1 MKALGAVLFFLVQG
15 AALVVGVA
23 RAANGQGVAVLAVT
37 VLVLGVVFA
46 KFGCIDNAPDAH

>member
-1 MKALGAVLFFLVQG
+1 MKAWGALLFFLVEA
-15 AALVVGVA
+15 AALVLGVI

-37 VLVLGVVFA
+37 VVVLTVVFA

>member
-1 MKALGAVLFFLVQG
+1 MKALGALLFFLAEG
-15 AALVVGVA
+15 AAIVVGVA

-37 VLVLGVVFA
+37 VVVLLVVFA